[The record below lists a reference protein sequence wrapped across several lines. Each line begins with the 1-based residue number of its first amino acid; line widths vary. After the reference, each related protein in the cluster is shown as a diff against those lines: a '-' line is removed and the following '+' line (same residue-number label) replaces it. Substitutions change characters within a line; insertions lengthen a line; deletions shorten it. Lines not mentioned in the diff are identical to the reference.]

1 MFYRYKRNLLRAII
15 YAILTVVCAIL
26 AFGYNTTMSVFAVIF
41 ALLFLFYLWLYFK
54 TRKEEPSK
62 AEQFLTKKKKSAK
75 ERHEE
80 KKELREKYINFI
92 KEIEDDDFDYGDE
105 DDE

>member
-1 MFYRYKRNLLRAII
+1 MYHSCVWLQ
-15 YAILTVVCAIL
+15 
-26 AFGYNTTMSVFAVIF
+26 YNNVGICCDIRSS
-41 ALLFLFYLWLYFK
+41 FLFYLWLYFK

-62 AEQFLTKKKKSAK
+62 AEQLLTKKKKSAK

-80 KKELREKYINFI
+80 KKELKEKYINFI

>member
-1 MFYRYKRNLLRAII
+1 MFYKYKRNLLRAII
-15 YAILTVVCAIL
+15 YAILTVVCIIL

-54 TRKEEPSK
+54 ARKEEPSK
-62 AEQFLTKKKKSAK
+62 AEQLLSKKKKSAK

-80 KKELREKYINFI
+80 KKELKEKYINFI

>member
-1 MFYRYKRNLLRAII
+1 MFYKYKRNLLRAII
-15 YAILTVVCAIL
+15 YAILTVVCTIL

-62 AEQFLTKKKKSAK
+62 AEQLLTKKKKSAK

-80 KKELREKYINFI
+80 KKELKEKYINFI

-105 DDE
+105 DNE

>member
-1 MFYRYKRNLLRAII
+1 MFYKYKRNLLRAII

-26 AFGYNTTMSVFAVIF
+26 TFGYNAMMSVFAVVF
-41 ALLFLFYLWLYFK
+41 ALLFLFYLWLFFK

-62 AEQFLTKKKKSAK
+62 VEQLLTKEKKSAK
-75 ERHEE
+75 DRHNE
-80 KKELREKYINFI
+80 KRELKEKYKNFI
-92 KEIEDDDFDYGDE
+92 KEIEEDDFDYGDE

>member
-1 MFYRYKRNLLRAII
+1 MFYKYKRNLLRAII
-15 YAILTVVCAIL
+15 YAILTVVCTIL

-41 ALLFLFYLWLYFK
+41 ALLFLFYLWHYFK

-62 AEQFLTKKKKSAK
+62 AEQLLTKKKKSAK

-80 KKELREKYINFI
+80 KKELKEKYINFI

>member
-1 MFYRYKRNLLRAII
+1 MFYKYKRNLLRAII
-15 YAILTVVCAIL
+15 YAILTVVCTIL

-62 AEQFLTKKKKSAK
+62 AEQLLTKKKKSAK

-80 KKELREKYINFI
+80 KKELKDKYINFI

-105 DDE
+105 NDE